1 MMREIK
7 ESDWKIFKE
16 LLGIAQ
22 ERFCQRA
29 LSDIVGIIETT
40 TNTSYERFCEIYEL
54 LRDRNKEI
62 VQSLSE
68 LRRSTAIYQ
77 LLAMKRLELVTEKE
91 FARFSEETQNRI
103 NALLEL

>member
-1 MMREIK
+1 MWQIK
-7 ESDWKIFKE
+7 ESDWKTFKE

-22 ERFCQRA
+22 ERFCQRT
-29 LSDIVGIIETT
+29 LSDIVRIID
-40 TNTSYERFCEIYEL
+40 TSTQTPYERFFEISDL
-54 LRDRNKEI
+54 LRGRNKELAE
-62 VQSLSE
+62 SLSE

-77 LLAMKRLELVTEKE
+77 LLAMKRLDLVTEEE